1 MMTPRSIASVNQLPQ
16 PVKEALYTRFI
27 PAGLLQQFRIP
38 DDFRDSQGRSLLDLR
53 CASGATDMVL
63 VLRRAAADPDPVLY
77 VHLTDTMMGQIH
89 ILLYVVNDPDSPR
102 FDVDR
107 MPDGTLTEF
116 GSLCR
121 NLPAEEAAC
130 RAGLAPGQVHRGL
143 RSLKSSIDAFEE
155 FVDSLGQTMYHVEP
169 LYYHVAI
176 VFERYGFNYQQG
188 RMRMEDI
195 EKDFS
200 PGGSLVPLLDGSS
213 PFRQPSF
220 AASIRGRSWAIH
232 DGILGQPHVQTTMY
246 KIVGQHAG
254 VVTCPTAEW

>member
-1 MMTPRSIASVNQLPQ
+1 MTPRSIASVNQLPQ
-16 PVKEALYTRFI
+16 PIKEALYTRFI
-27 PAGLLQQFRIP
+27 PSALLQQFHVP

-63 VLRRAAADPDPVLY
+63 ALRRAASDPDPLLY
-77 VHLTDTMMGQIH
+77 VHLTDTMTGQIH

-102 FDVDR
+102 FEVDR
-107 MPDGTLTEF
+107 MPDGTPTEF
-116 GSLCR
+116 GSLRR

-130 RAGLAPGQVHRGL
+130 HAGLAPGQVHRGL

-176 VFERYGFNYQQG
+176 IFERYGFNYQQG
-188 RMRMEDI
+188 RMRMEEI
-195 EKDFS
+195 ERGFS
-200 PGGSLVPLLDGSS
+200 PGGTLLPLLDASS
-213 PFRQPSF
+213 PFRQPGF
-220 AASIRGRSWAIH
+220 ATSIRGRSWAIH

-246 KIVGQHAG
+246 KVLGQHAG